1 MEGMDDSG
9 EIFEAKISVRSK
21 LQCGEV
27 SELVTN
33 KIRFLDR
40 LFREK
45 NKKQVKLKEL
55 WQIIYNEKLWCAL
68 DDEDA
73 VRDSIP
79 NLVLVPTSKELKADL
94 WVHSQY
100 YFSGVDA
107 PFIQSVKPKAIDFQ
121 RCESE
126 VVDNV
131 HAEEKVFPRLE
142 NVPVDVVQKQDGPLV
157 QQGKAPPCST
167 DVQADAVKKQDV
179 PLVQETQDVLG
190 YVGSSFKGRFDP
202 KIMDIVELLCKQ
214 LIDVRPEMKGM
225 VDQLKKKVIDSL
237 TTIVESVVE
246 HVGVPQAEV
255 VNCKMNFVDCLV
267 VEKDDGVVQA
277 KVVNYEMNL
286 VDCPVVEKDVGV
298 VQGEVVNCEMN
309 LVDCPVVEKDVGV
322 VQGEVVNCEMNLVDC
337 PVVEK
342 DVSDPKKLS
351 CRDTQPSP
359 LDHLINACAYV
370 SPPLPF
376 YDILKADNFGEPSQV
391 NNDFDDYMDI
401 KNDPSKYCL
410 DNMTIGIEEDT
421 RSGELTVSLIMKKID
436 FMLEDN
442 EIVNENNDFDKLL
455 KDGNINIDKLIA
467 DVTNSANQSIWLQ
480 MIKASEVNVVKGDGK
495 PILGK
500 VFEAI
505 GRIKK
510 PDKLQPFKEV
520 LRRHCKSNPNKVT
533 IPTCMKSFLRNG
545 VGPKQMYKFP
555 WVNYGI
561 VVDEHFWLAL
571 WVWTKIEEGRCWTM

>member
-27 SELVTN
+27 SELVTD

-73 VRDSIP
+73 VRVSLLFVLEIVFMEYMWRYFYKRTVNVVKNHAEKKDPKKMTTYNLNGFVWALKDSIP

-94 WVHSQY
+94 WVRSQY
-100 YFSGVDA
+100 YFSGVNA
-107 PFIQSVKPKAIDFQ
+107 PFIQSVKLKAIDFQ

-142 NVPVDVVQKQDGPLV
+142 NVPVDVVQKQDGRFDPKIMDIVELLCKQLIDVRPEMKGMVVEGRLVDVSLRMGHWV

-167 DVQADAVKKQDV
+167 IVQADAVKKQDV

-225 VDQLKKKVIDSL
+225 VDQFKTKVIDSL
-237 TTIVESVVE
+237 TTTVE
-246 HVGVPQAEV
+246 
-255 VNCKMNFVDCLV
+255 L
-267 VEKDDGVVQA
+267 
-277 KVVNYEMNL
+277 
-286 VDCPVVEKDVGV
+286 VVEKDVGV
-298 VQGEVVNCEMN
+298 VQGEVVNYEMN
-309 LVDCPVVEKDVGV
+309 LVDCPIVKKDVGV
-322 VQGEVVNCEMNLVDC
+322 VQGEVVNYEINLVDC
-337 PVVEK
+337 PVVKK
-342 DVSDPKKLS
+342 DVSDLKKLS
-351 CRDTQPSP
+351 CKDIEPSS

-370 SPPLPF
+370 SQPSCRDIEPSSLDHLINAFAYVSQPLPF
-376 YDILKADNFGEPSQV
+376 YDILKADNFGEPSEV
-391 NNDFDDYMDI
+391 NYDLDDYMDI
-401 KNDPSKYCL
+401 ENDPSKYCL

-421 RSGELTVSLIMKKID
+421 RSGKLTVTL
-436 FMLEDN
+436 
-442 EIVNENNDFDKLL
+442 
-455 KDGNINIDKLIA
+455 
-467 DVTNSANQSIWLQ
+467 
-480 MIKASEVNVVKGDGK
+480 
-495 PILGK
+495 
-500 VFEAI
+500 
-505 GRIKK
+505 
-510 PDKLQPFKEV
+510 
-520 LRRHCKSNPNKVT
+520 
-533 IPTCMKSFLRNG
+533 
-545 VGPKQMYKFP
+545 Y
-555 WVNYGI
+555 
-561 VVDEHFWLAL
+561 
-571 WVWTKIEEGRCWTM
+571 